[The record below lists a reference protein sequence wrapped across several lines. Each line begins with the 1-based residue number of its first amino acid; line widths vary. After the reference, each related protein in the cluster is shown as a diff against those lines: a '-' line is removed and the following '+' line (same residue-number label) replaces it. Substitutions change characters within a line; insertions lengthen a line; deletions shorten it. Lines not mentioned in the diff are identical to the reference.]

1 MTNLK
6 YKVGFF
12 VVGTDEYQ
20 NLAWVSPK
28 RKHDF
33 LHIWYEPTHVLGLT
47 EQMKLTWGKFF
58 FKMEKRSSMESV
70 DKVQSI
76 DEVGEDK
83 IKRDRD
89 QVDGKQPGYGFK
101 EVINDDVS
109 KISEKSVFLSF

>member
-1 MTNLK
+1 
-6 YKVGFF
+6 
-12 VVGTDEYQ
+12 
-20 NLAWVSPK
+20 
-28 RKHDF
+28 
-33 LHIWYEPTHVLGLT
+33 
-47 EQMKLTWGKFF
+47 
-58 FKMEKRSSMESV
+58 MESV